1 MRPPAFWQKPPG
13 LVARALQPLSALTA
27 AATAARVKRPG
38 LRLPVPV
45 ISVGNLTVGGTGKT
59 PTVILLLDMLAR
71 RGIAAHVV
79 SRGYGGRLAGPLRV
93 EPGLTAADVGD
104 EPLMLSAFAPVWVAR
119 DRALG
124 GLAAVADGAGAVV
137 LDDGHQNPG
146 LLKDLSIVVV
156 DAATGFGNGLC
167 LPAGPLR
174 EPVAAGLAR
183 ADLVL
188 AVGDGPAPPAPV
200 PVLAGRLVPLPTGMP
215 WAGLRV
221 LAFAGIG
228 RPEKFFATLTGLGAE
243 VAGSVPLP
251 DHAPVSPA
259 LFARLQAD
267 ARALGA
273 VLVTTEKDAAR
284 LTDAQ
289 RAAVT
294 ILPVRLVL
302 HDAAPLDRHLDRLFQ
317 SNRP

>member
-1 MRPPAFWQKPPG
+1 MRPPAFWQRPPG
-13 LVARALQPLSALTA
+13 LVARALQPLAGLTA

-38 LRLPVPV
+38 LRLGVPV

-59 PTVILLLDMLAR
+59 PTVILLIEMLAR

-146 LLKDLSIVVV
+146 LMKDLSLVVV

-188 AVGDGPAPPAPV
+188 AVGEGPALDLPV
-200 PVLAGRLVPLPTGMP
+200 PVLTGRLAPLTTGMP

-228 RPEKFFATLTGLGAE
+228 RPEKFFATLRGLGAE
-243 VAGSVPLP
+243 VAGTVPLA
-251 DHAPVSPA
+251 DHAPIPPA
-259 LFARLQAD
+259 LFSRLQAE
-267 ARALGA
+267 ARAAGA

-289 RAAVT
+289 RAAVSV
-294 ILPVRLVL
+294 LPVRLVL
-302 HDAAPLDRHLDRLFQ
+302 EDAGPLDRHLDRLAQ
-317 SNRP
+317 SIRA